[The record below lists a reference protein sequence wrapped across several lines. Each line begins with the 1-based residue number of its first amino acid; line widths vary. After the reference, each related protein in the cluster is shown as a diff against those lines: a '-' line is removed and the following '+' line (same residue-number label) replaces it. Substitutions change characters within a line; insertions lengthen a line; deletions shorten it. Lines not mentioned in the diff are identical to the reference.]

1 MAQIPYSPVP
11 TVAPSEAPTPGFRLN
26 TPEGAFGGGEA
37 GATQGLGQS
46 ISSTGNELF
55 GRAVAMQQLNNEA
68 EARDADTKYMMQAGT
83 LHADFSSLEGADA
96 KAAFPKYQKDLADA
110 RVKLRDSLS
119 NPMSQKMFDAQSLST
134 MGRSIFNGAG
144 HAAQQFKNYQIG
156 TGVAQMAVDAKSV
169 EDDPND
175 EGLFQDKLQRTAQ
188 NASHVAA
195 LKGAPAGSPQ
205 EQLGVLTA
213 TSKLWA
219 QRITGL
225 SRTAPFEAAKVL
237 DANKTNL
244 TADDY
249 LKVDNTVRASGRA
262 VGSVNIANGV
272 YQDGTKNGQSLA
284 QMEETAKAKAAEQDP
299 NDPLLATH
307 TVAALRGQYNQDKY
321 AKKQFDAENIEM
333 VNGGIAAGVKNVQ
346 ELRANPQ
353 VAAAIDALPPDKQ
366 NAIPGMI
373 NRYNAARDKVSN
385 EENYFKLKGM
395 ASNDVEGFLNTDLT
409 SQGLAK
415 GDIDKLMTLQK
426 KLKAIP
432 DSDPRVN
439 RAVTQIRGAMGA
451 QLKALDIAKRTK
463 NNQDDYDKYTGA
475 LQSALDVF
483 QETNK
488 RPPTYKELT
497 DKDGIASEVLKTVSE
512 PGFFNAASWGGEDI
526 GTHNK
531 YPRFK
536 APPPDDF
543 AEQLITDVKSKGGLE
558 PTPEQIQRAYTR
570 TQFMQLYG
578 KKKDGQ

>member
-26 TPEGAFGGGEA
+26 TPEGAFGGGVA
-37 GATQGLGQS
+37 GATEGLGRT

-55 GRAVAMQQLNNEA
+55 GRAMAMQQLNNEA

-237 DANKTNL
+237 DANKANL

-262 VGSVNIANGV
+262 VGSVNIANEV
-272 YQDGTKNGQSLA
+272 YNPDKSLKDMEAEARDKANKQSP
-284 QMEETAKAKAAEQDP
+284 D
-299 NDPLLATH
+299 DPLLASH
-307 TVAALRGQYNQDKY
+307 TVAALQHKYNQDKAATRQEQVSNEQIIY
-321 AKKQFDAENIEM
+321 TALQSGVENE
-333 VNGGIAAGVKNVQ
+333 Q
-346 ELRANPQ
+346 ELRADPK
-353 VAAAIDALPPDKQ
+353 VAAAIDALPSTSPLKKTPLNSQIIKFNNQRDRDAMDQ
-366 NAIPGMI
+366 NWVRLRG
-373 NRYNAARDKVSN
+373 
-385 EENYFKLKGM
+385 L
-395 ASNDVEGFLNTDLT
+395 ASNDIEEFMNTNLNEERLSPAKRDQLLSIRDKIMKQPEG
-409 SQGLAK
+409 
-415 GDIDKLMTLQK
+415 
-426 KLKAIP
+426 
-432 DSDPRVN
+432 DPRVN
-439 RAVTQIRGAMGA
+439 HAITKIRGAMGA
-451 QLKALDIAKRTK
+451 QLEALDVFERTK
-463 NNQDDYDKYTGA
+463 KNQDDYDKYTGA

-497 DKDGIASEVLKTVSE
+497 DKDGIASEVLKTVQQ
-512 PGFFNAASWGGEDI
+512 PGFFNAASWGGEDK

-543 AEQLITDVKSKGGLE
+543 TEKLITDVKSKGGLE

>member
-26 TPEGAFGGGEA
+26 TPEGAFGGGVA

-55 GRAVAMQQLNNEA
+55 GRAMAMQQLANES
-68 EARDADTKYMMQAGT
+68 EAREADSNYMVAAGD
-83 LHADFSSLEGADA
+83 LHAKYNSLQG
-96 KAAFPKYQKDLADA
+96 KAAVDA
-110 RVKLRDSLS
+110 YPEYANNLKELRVKMRDGLS
-119 NPMSQKMFDAQSLST
+119 SQTSQKMFDAQSLGT

-144 HAAQQFKNYQIG
+144 HAAAQNKAYAIG
-156 TGVAQMAVDAKSV
+156 TATAQLGIVAKTVGDNPQ
-169 EDDPND
+169 D
-175 EGLFQDKLQRTAQ
+175 EGLFQDTLKKSADLAAHT
-188 NASHVAA
+188 AA
-195 LKGAPAGSPQ
+195 LHGAPAGSPQ
-205 EQLGVLTA
+205 EQLAVLTA
-213 TSKLWA
+213 TSGLWKE
-219 QRITGL
+219 RITGL
-225 SRTAPFEAAKVL
+225 SRTAPFDAAKML
-237 DANKTNL
+237 DANKTQM
-244 TADDY
+244 TQDDY
-249 LKVDNTVRASGRA
+249 LRVDNTVRASGRA

-451 QLKALDIAKRTK
+451 QLEALGIFKYSEK
-463 NNQDDYDKYTGA
+463 NKDDYNKYTGA
-475 LQSALDVF
+475 LQQALDVF

-488 RPPTYKELT
+488 RPPNYKELT
-497 DKDGIASEVLKTVSE
+497 ENIAPEVLRTVQE
-512 PGFFNAASWGGEDI
+512 PGWLWGTNDV
-526 GTHNK
+526 
-531 YPRFK
+531 PRFK
-536 APPPDDF
+536 QAPPNDF
-543 AEQLITDVKSKGGLE
+543 AEKLITDVKSKGGIE
-558 PTPEQIQRAYTR
+558 PTPEQIQRAYAR

>member
-26 TPEGAFGGGEA
+26 TPEGAFGGGVA
-37 GATQGLGQS
+37 GATEGLGRT

-55 GRAVAMQQLNNEA
+55 GRAMAMQQLNNEA

-237 DANKTNL
+237 DANKANL

-262 VGSVNIANGV
+262 VGSVNIANEV
-272 YQDGTKNGQSLA
+272 YNPDKSLKDMEAEARDKANKQSP
-284 QMEETAKAKAAEQDP
+284 D
-299 NDPLLATH
+299 DPLLASH
-307 TVAALRGQYNQDKY
+307 TVAALQHKYNQDKAATRQEQVSNEQIIY
-321 AKKQFDAENIEM
+321 TALQSGVENE
-333 VNGGIAAGVKNVQ
+333 Q
-346 ELRANPQ
+346 ELRADPK
-353 VAAAIDALPPDKQ
+353 VAAAIDALPSTSPLKKTPLNSQIIKFNNQRDRDAMDQ
-366 NAIPGMI
+366 NWVRLRG
-373 NRYNAARDKVSN
+373 
-385 EENYFKLKGM
+385 L
-395 ASNDVEGFLNTDLT
+395 ASNDIEEFMNTNLNEERLSPAKRDQLLSIRDKIMKQPEG
-409 SQGLAK
+409 
-415 GDIDKLMTLQK
+415 
-426 KLKAIP
+426 
-432 DSDPRVN
+432 DPRVN
-439 RAVTQIRGAMGA
+439 HAITKIRGAMGA
-451 QLKALDIAKRTK
+451 QLEALDVFERTK
-463 NNQDDYDKYTGA
+463 KNQDDYDKYTGA

-497 DKDGIASEVLKTVSE
+497 DKDGIASEVLKTVQQ
-512 PGFFNAASWGGEDI
+512 PGFFNAASWGGEDK
-526 GTHNK
+526 GTHNE

-543 AEQLITDVKSKGGLE
+543 TEKLITDVKSKGGLE